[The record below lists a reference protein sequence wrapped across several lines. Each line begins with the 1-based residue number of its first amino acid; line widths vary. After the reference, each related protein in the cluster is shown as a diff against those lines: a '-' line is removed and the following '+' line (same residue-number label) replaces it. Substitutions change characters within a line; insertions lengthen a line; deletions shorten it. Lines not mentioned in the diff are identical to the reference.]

1 MKRSYPS
8 GSIKRKKRKDADKY
22 LETLHKMT
30 HFFMATGDTGRNVQ
44 SVEHA
49 TTAAAAASCEVAL
62 GEDNDV
68 NQDNEKDIMLLPPT
82 VTDSVIDDVDNDDD
96 ALVSQLPSP
105 SPSCGNPAATDQST
119 VGLLTDDPALWP
131 KKLTAEERCA
141 IVRKGPIQISVLEF
155 PKNQEGRR
163 FTSNNY
169 CFQMKNGE
177 KINKLTHL
185 HYSFNH
191 LPNCL
196 HLPQSHSPDYTI
208 TCICHPHYIYSSV
221 LCWTSSNY
229 RLNPMTTAPDWL
241 IPTLTHHDSVTP
253 RSLGFLQISVNFGS
267 YFRFSLSLS
276 L

>member
-1 MKRSYPS
+1 MNM
-8 GSIKRKKRKDADKY
+8 
-22 LETLHKMT
+22 LL
-30 HFFMATGDTGRNVQ
+30 
-44 SVEHA
+44 
-49 TTAAAAASCEVAL
+49 AAAASCEASL

-68 NQDNEKDIMLLPPT
+68 NQDNEEDMLLLPT

-96 ALVSQLPSP
+96 DDGALVSQLPSSAYNP

-177 KINKLTHL
+177 KINRTWLIYSESGDCVMCFCCRLFGEGNTHL
-185 HYSFNH
+185 SSDGFNNWKNLGAHLKQHERSAEHVSHMESWHTLTQRLQTGTAMDQLNQNAMMAEIERLRNIFKRLLAIINH
-191 LPNCL
+191 LAERNL
-196 HLPQSHSPDYTI
+196 
-208 TCICHPHYIYSSV
+208 V
-221 LCWTSSNY
+221 
-229 RLNPMTTAPDWL
+229 
-241 IPTLTHHDSVTP
+241 
-253 RSLGFLQISVNFGS
+253 
-267 YFRFSLSLS
+267 FRGHTEK
-276 L
+276 